1 MHSTCGNTQDRIS
14 DLTTTGGRLCGLR
27 SAPKTVVVLDTY
39 LCNKGRVQSV
49 LGNTVQIEMRHAH
62 LDIAA
67 ASSAEFAK
75 KRTSA
80 LAQR

>member
-1 MHSTCGNTQDRIS
+1 MESRIS
-14 DLTTTGGRLCGLR
+14 QLLVDV
-27 SAPKTVVVLDTY
+27 SADSDQRQITVVVLDTY